1 MDLRFNPGST
11 QKVVIGHHLLGSPD
25 ANYFKPTLKY
35 DSASSVVNVTFETTS
50 ESTEFLWLG
59 FIGKYIFASVK
70 NLMFVIQIFVNSQA
84 LIDLFI

>member
-11 QKVVIGHHLLGSPD
+11 QKVVIGNHLLGSPD
-25 ANYFKPTLKY
+25 ANNFKPTLIY

-59 FIGKYIFASVK
+59 FIGEYIFASVK
-70 NLMFVIQIFVNSQA
+70 NVMFVIQIFVNSQS
-84 LIDLFI
+84 LIE